1 MVPPEGLQHQGSEGK
16 VWKLERS
23 LYGLKQ
29 APRCWNKKIH
39 EYLVSQG
46 FVRTISDYATYSR
59 GKGFKQVILALY
71 VDDLLILS
79 EDINEVLK
87 VKAAL
92 AQTFEMVDFGEVSV
106 VLGMRI
112 TRDRERGVLCIDQE
126 KYAEEVLRR
135 FGMENC
141 KPISIP
147 LPTDQKLVKAQGAFT
162 EEERRSMEATPYRQV
177 VGSLMYLMVS
187 TRPDLAAALGVLARF
202 MQDPGRIHW
211 EAAKRVLRYVQQTK
225 RLGLQFKRQKSTEI
239 VGFCDSDW
247 GGDLDTRRSTTG
259 YVFLLGGGAFS
270 WCSKRQ
276 GGSAL
281 SSCEAEY
288 TAAAQAAMEVAWQR
302 SFLEELGLGKR
313 EPIVIG
319 CDSQSALNLIDNPV
333 YHERSKHIG
342 IKFHYVRE
350 QVLKGEVEFVYVPT
364 KFLVADDL
372 TKIQVEFIGK
382 LPKEF

>member
-1 MVPPEGLQHQGSEGK
+1 M
-16 VWKLERS
+16 
-23 LYGLKQ
+23 
-29 APRCWNKKIH
+29 
-39 EYLVSQG
+39 
-46 FVRTISDYATYSR
+46 
-59 GKGFKQVILALY
+59 
-71 VDDLLILS
+71 DDLLILL

-87 VKAAL
+87 VKATL
-92 AQTFEMVDFGEVSV
+92 AAAFEMVDFGEVSV
-106 VLGMRI
+106 VLGMRV

-126 KYAEEVLRR
+126 KYAEEVLKR
-135 FGMENC
+135 FNMENC

-162 EEERRSMEATPYRQV
+162 DEEKRSMEAIPYRQA

-202 MQDPGRIHW
+202 MQDPGRVHW

-225 RLGLQFKRQKSTEI
+225 KLGLKFRRQESLEI

-247 GGDLDTRRSTTG
+247 GGDPDTRRSTSG
-259 YVFLLGGGAFS
+259 YVFLIGGGAFS

-288 TAAAQAAMEVAWQR
+288 YAAAQAAMEVAWQR
-302 SFLEELGLGKR
+302 SFLQEIGLKQQ
-313 EPIVIG
+313 EAIIIG
-319 CDSQSALNLIDNPV
+319 SDSQSALNLIDNPV

-342 IKFHYVRE
+342 IKVHYVRE
-350 QVLKGEVEFVYVPT
+350 QVLKKEVEFIYVPT
-364 KFLVADDL
+364 EYQVADAL
-372 TKIQVEFIGK
+372 TKAVPREKLEFCRKRMGV
-382 LPKEF
+382 LEVARVKEGVPRRRLELTEEEEEDLR